1 MLKSEKKQIFLKKIF
16 YKYCRNFS
24 IFNNILLWRR
34 RQDSW
39 CITTVLYRWTLF
51 LWKNNNNNYI
61 KDPIKK
67 SNFFPP
73 FSVSLFLISA
83 LFILWICIQKKSN
96 DCRCDMSMSFL
107 FWNKEKKIDLGK
119 KNNQTLPLFW
129 IMHPTSTWLGALSK
143 RDTYLIPCLDSLF

>member
-24 IFNNILLWRR
+24 ILNLQLWRR

-51 LWKNNNNNYI
+51 LWKNNNNNNNI

-67 SNFFPP
+67 VIFFPP
-73 FSVSLFLISA
+73 FFCLSFFDFGFVYFVNMYSE
-83 LFILWICIQKKSN
+83 KSN

-107 FWNKEKKIDLGK
+107 FWNKEKLISV
-119 KNNQTLPLFW
+119 NNNIWVIKYFLYWNVIF
-129 IMHPTSTWLGALSK
+129 K
-143 RDTYLIPCLDSLF
+143 VVR